1 MSVIFSPSVHDYL
14 DGLIPILYREGY
26 FLSED
31 SAIKYVEELVDSIFV
46 SLPMHLHKPAPARFG
61 RYGKNLFYA
70 TFRKNRHTSWYVF
83 FTKHID
89 NGETVYLV
97 RYISNNHTTAHLL

>member
-1 MSVIFSPSVHDYL
+1 MKVLFSPEVRAYFDDL
-14 DGLIPILYREGY
+14 ETILYEKGY
-26 FLSED
+26 FL
-31 SAIKYVEELVDSIFV
+31 YEENSHRYADELIMSIRDT
-46 SLPMHLHKPAPARFG
+46 LPLHIQKPAPASFR

-89 NGETVYLV
+89 NDEIVYLV
-97 RYISNNHTTAHLL
+97 RYISNNHTTAHLV